1 MGLIIAAGNTKPA
14 FPYDYYYGV
23 KININVADTA
33 LKRVGRSELHVS
45 LPVQSLMRRCL
56 LNDAGEGCNLPSC
69 KPTVRRRTPGQRQT
83 LPELPAW

>member
-33 LKRVGRSELHVS
+33 LERVGRSELHVS
-45 LPVQSLMRRCL
+45 LPVQSLMRRCCLTMPGRL
-56 LNDAGEGCNLPSC
+56 LPTFI

>member
-33 LKRVGRSELHVS
+33 LERVGRPELHVS
-45 LPVQSLMRRCL
+45 LPYAPLF
-56 LNDAGEGCNLPSC
+56 A
-69 KPTVRRRTPGQRQT
+69 
-83 LPELPAW
+83 

>member
-33 LKRVGRSELHVS
+33 LERVGRLELHVS

-56 LNDAGEGCNLPSC
+56 LNDAGQVVTYLH
-69 KPTVRRRTPGQRQT
+69 PTDSTKTAPGQRQT